1 MKLMH
6 TGHDPLNRYADLAG
20 EVHLLFLAVWQ
31 ELVQRRI
38 QETNGG
44 WKAAKGFEDTEEG
57 GSLGWQKRGE
67 GVFAVGQSGRENHL
81 THGVDP
87 VAFKEHVFCAAKT
100 DSDGPE
106 GDCV

>member
-1 MKLMH
+1 M
-6 TGHDPLNRYADLAG
+6 
-20 EVHLLFLAVWQ
+20 LFLAVWQ

-38 QETNGG
+38 EEADGG
-44 WKAAKGFEDTEEG
+44 WKAAKGFEDTEEV
-57 GSLGWQKRGE
+57 GSLVWQKLGQ

-100 DSDGPE
+100 NSDGPK
-106 GDCV
+106 GDGV